1 MLYRN
6 IIVTAFATTWSILLS
21 QNLCTSFSINQHPI
35 SIPRVSSIHNGRRI
49 LPSSSSSCIHSSPS
63 NIEEDEALARTKKQ
77 LEIMKGKSKASSYN
91 NNHNNNVS
99 DDSSANNDE
108 GNAEEKEEMYQQFVK
123 KPANTLKEELR
134 ALKLPAKGR
143 KPDLARRLVDYHTSS
158 TDVNMNANGNAIAHD
173 NDVVEEKEP
182 EILEPVV
189 PEQWQNHDDPST
201 KNIPPISKFA
211 NLQLSDTA
219 GIALA
224 NAGFTKP
231 TGIQAT
237 ALPLLAKQRESL
249 IIHAETGSGK
259 TLTYLL
265 PITETL
271 WKEHD
276 NLDGS
281 ASSSSSSYALIL
293 TPTRELAA
301 QVAGVASV
309 LSPPNSVRLVTTPTN
324 LIRETYESKE
334 KSESEFGGRFD
345 SVIGSGQGGGTKII
359 VGSAKSILISLFGD
373 SKMPAPPTSKPE
385 AKAFLKGVKYLV
397 MDEVDR
403 LLDVKKTRGKTS
415 KYYKKHEKPTAT
427 IASSI
432 ARMTLGQAQIVAASA
447 TIGRPM
453 RRELARILGL
463 TPDECPQVIRGP
475 TTSNGGDDSDLSSRA
490 ITLPKT
496 LQHYVLPC
504 EGSTTGSLLTAAA
517 FLVKNLPP
525 LGNNRGRRI
534 LFVVSKG
541 CGIKLRDA
549 LGALSHFGVKPE
561 PKSLLDVMEAN
572 GTDNLIEKYRDISGS
587 SGLGERSTS
596 SVSFSQSEGYLL
608 VSAEDTVRGIHL
620 DDLDTVVIVGRPKGP
635 DEYLHVAGRAGR
647 AGKSGKVVSVVSYE
661 QASGL
666 SGWESMLGIN
676 FSPIDESE
684 VRAVL

>member
-1 MLYRN
+1 
-6 IIVTAFATTWSILLS
+6 
-21 QNLCTSFSINQHPI
+21 
-35 SIPRVSSIHNGRRI
+35 
-49 LPSSSSSCIHSSPS
+49 
-63 NIEEDEALARTKKQ
+63 
-77 LEIMKGKSKASSYN
+77 
-91 NNHNNNVS
+91 
-99 DDSSANNDE
+99 
-108 GNAEEKEEMYQQFVK
+108 
-123 KPANTLKEELR
+123 
-134 ALKLPAKGR
+134 
-143 KPDLARRLVDYHTSS
+143 
-158 TDVNMNANGNAIAHD
+158 
-173 NDVVEEKEP
+173 
-182 EILEPVV
+182 
-189 PEQWQNHDDPST
+189 
-201 KNIPPISKFA
+201 
-211 NLQLSDTA
+211 
-219 GIALA
+219 
-224 NAGFTKP
+224 
-231 TGIQAT
+231 
-237 ALPLLAKQRESL
+237 
-249 IIHAETGSGK
+249 
-259 TLTYLL
+259 
-265 PITETL
+265 
-271 WKEHD
+271 
-276 NLDGS
+276 
-281 ASSSSSSYALIL
+281 
-293 TPTRELAA
+293 
-301 QVAGVASV
+301 
-309 LSPPNSVRLVTTPTN
+309 
-324 LIRETYESKE
+324 
-334 KSESEFGGRFD
+334 
-345 SVIGSGQGGGTKII
+345 
-359 VGSAKSILISLFGD
+359 
-373 SKMPAPPTSKPE
+373 
-385 AKAFLKGVKYLV
+385 

-475 TTSNGGDDSDLSSRA
+475 TSNEGDDSELSRA

-525 LGNNRGRRI
+525 LDNNRGRRI
-534 LFVVSKG
+534 LFVIAKG

-620 DDLDTVVIVGRPKGP
+620 DDLDTVIIVGRPKGP

-676 FSPIDESE
+676 FSPLDESE
-684 VRAVL
+684 VRSVL